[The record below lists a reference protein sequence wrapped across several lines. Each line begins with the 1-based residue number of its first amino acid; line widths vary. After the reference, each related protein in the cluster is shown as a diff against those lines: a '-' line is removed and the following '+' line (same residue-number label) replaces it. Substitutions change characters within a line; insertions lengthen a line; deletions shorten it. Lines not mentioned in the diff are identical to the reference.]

1 MMRKALLPLAALTIA
16 LTYPAAAQQ
25 SQGGAFLL
33 IVPGKS
39 LAGVELGQS
48 SSSTLARFGRPSEAR
63 GLRDGTLYA
72 FPRYGLT
79 IYAGDGFVRAVST
92 NNSLLRT
99 PEGIAIGSTVAE
111 VRRVYG
117 AQFMDA
123 VVEGLTGIAY
133 DHLGIAFGL
142 DGTVVTAIIVYA
154 PRSQAAAVTAA
165 AVTAAAVT
173 AAVAPAPTPPAPPAQ
188 MDAGLVSLPRLEGLR
203 PFTPETQYMSVAG
216 FLRYTVYQQT
226 GVWLTKT
233 EAARLVQSQQRVRL

>member
-16 LTYPAAAQQ
+16 LTYPAAAHQ
-25 SQGGAFLL
+25 SQGGAPFL
-33 IVPGKS
+33 IVPGQS
-39 LAGVELGQS
+39 LAGVALGQS

-154 PRSQAAAVTAA
+154 PRPQAA

-173 AAVAPAPTPPAPPAQ
+173 AAVAAPPTPPAPPAQ

-203 PFTPETQYMSVAG
+203 SFTPETQYMSVAG